1 MADPSEASRPNFP
14 SLPIVTP
21 DVPRRSRQDK
31 YGALFYL
38 GITGLVVLVALLGWF
53 GYRIWSLRDVW
64 TNIYVLHDAEKP
76 EEARVQAAFALSR
89 DPRVEQ
95 GQLWEM
101 SLRRGLPDLARY
113 VLGEGI
119 GADLVAEN
127 PWDYAQAVAFSPD
140 WPGWLRL
147 VLARPL
153 AYATTKGHDVSRE
166 VLGDLCRQDDPVIR
180 LWALYALAVESRP
193 DPQTV
198 VEIEKAAQAEGP
210 NRELAQLLL
219 SAIHSHEQKRIE
231 ILDQATLWLRTH
243 HPDARRVW
251 WGWTVQDQRLVHAR
265 SG

>member
-1 MADPSEASRPNFP
+1 MTDPSEASRPKFP
-14 SLPIVTP
+14 TLPIVTP
-21 DVPRRSRQDK
+21 DAPRRTPRDK

-38 GITGLVVLVALLGWF
+38 GITGLVVLCALVGWF
-53 GYRIWSLRDVW
+53 GYRIWSLRHVW
-64 TNIYVLHDAEKP
+64 SNIYVLHDAEKP
-76 EEARVQAAFALSR
+76 EEARLQAAYALSR

-119 GADLVAEN
+119 GADLVAED
-127 PWDYAQAVAFSPD
+127 PWDYASAVALSRD

-147 VLARPL
+147 VLVRPL

-166 VLGDLCRQDDPVIR
+166 MLGELCRQDDPVIR

-198 VEIEKAAQAEGP
+198 VEIERVAQTEGP

-219 SAIHSHEQKRIE
+219 SAVRADEAGRLA
-231 ILDQATLWLRTH
+231 ILDQATVWLRSH
-243 HPDARRVW
+243 HREASRLW
-251 WGWTVQDQRLVHAR
+251 QGWTVRDQTLVRLPPQ
-265 SG
+265 